1 MRVSVAVV
9 LLVTV
14 AVVAAKKRSELRCI
28 KTFSLYVDGPRN
40 NAVIVNALYF
50 LSMALLVRRYW
61 QGVDFSVESS
71 PHKQHDC
78 KNLTKAEQRSRVII
92 KRSQRQ

>member
-9 LLVTV
+9 LLVAV
-14 AVVAAKKRSELRCI
+14 AVVTAAKKRSESRCF

-50 LSMALLVRRYW
+50 LNMGLLARRYW
-61 QGVDFSVESS
+61 QWVDFSVESS
-71 PHKQHDC
+71 
-78 KNLTKAEQRSRVII
+78 LTSNMIA
-92 KRSQRQ
+92 KRSQRLNKDAESY